1 MSVAHL
7 EILTDSNNFQ
17 SSHINSASQSIF
29 HDNVNYDYSQ
39 QTDSITIPSQLYSE
53 QSYFMNQNDLSNQ
66 QYSINQQLL
75 QSIPIHPTKF
85 FYQPP
90 NDPFNYH
97 IKCEKVSNQ
106 SLNKSINK
114 QLKEN
119 EYTFFYL
126 QLSDYQSYQITC
138 EMFTPSSINN
148 YLNKYIY
155 GIEVEQIQ
163 EELSIFTSY
172 PYHKENLKSYLTQYL
187 SYYILN

>member
-53 QSYFMNQNDLSNQ
+53 QSYFMKQNDLSNQ
-66 QYSINQQLL
+66 QYSINQQILP
-75 QSIPIHPTKF
+75 SMPIHPAKF

-90 NDPFNYH
+90 NGPFNYH

-114 QLKEN
+114 KMN
-119 EYTFFYL
+119 IRSF
-126 QLSDYQSYQITC
+126 
-138 EMFTPSSINN
+138 
-148 YLNKYIY
+148 IY
-155 GIEVEQIQ
+155 
-163 EELSIFTSY
+163 
-172 PYHKENLKSYLTQYL
+172 N
-187 SYYILN
+187 

>member
-1 MSVAHL
+1 MSVEHL

-29 HDNVNYDYSQ
+29 HDN
-39 QTDSITIPSQLYSE
+39 
-53 QSYFMNQNDLSNQ
+53 QNDLSNQ
-66 QYSINQQLL
+66 QYSINQQIL
-75 QSIPIHPTKF
+75 QSMPIHPAKF
-85 FYQPP
+85 FCQPP
-90 NDPFNYH
+90 NGPFNYH

-148 YLNKYIY
+148 YLNKNIY

-163 EELSIFTSY
+163 EELSIFT
-172 PYHKENLKSYLTQYL
+172 PYHK
-187 SYYILN
+187 

>member
-7 EILTDSNNFQ
+7 EILTVSNNFQ

-53 QSYFMNQNDLSNQ
+53 HMNQNDLSNQ

-75 QSIPIHPTKF
+75 KSIPIHPTKF

-90 NDPFNYH
+90 NDPLNYH

-126 QLSDYQSYQITC
+126 QLINLYSY
-138 EMFTPSSINN
+138 N
-148 YLNKYIY
+148 
-155 GIEVEQIQ
+155 
-163 EELSIFTSY
+163 
-172 PYHKENLKSYLTQYL
+172 
-187 SYYILN
+187 